1 MLSPLV
7 QLCIVAATLAMV
19 AIAIAAIRAM
29 MRFEAA
35 THEFTR
41 TAETVRD
48 SVEHAEAVTRQV
60 EDLVASMQSAMAP
73 VRRAAARID
82 EVTER
87 AMRASHAVLD
97 EVEPPLRNTLAVL
110 AGLRTGTR
118 SLIGALSRRANHIQ
132 SNGGKDHD

>member
-1 MLSPLV
+1 MSPLV
-7 QLCIVAATLAMV
+7 QLCIVVATLAMV

-60 EDLVASMQSAMAP
+60 QDLVASMYSAMAP
-73 VRRAAARID
+73 VRRTAARID
-82 EVTER
+82 EVAER
-87 AMRASHAVLD
+87 AMRVSHAALD
-97 EVEPPLRNTLAVL
+97 EVESPLRNTLAVL

-118 SLIGALSRRANHIQ
+118 SLFEALSRRANHMQ
-132 SNGGKDHD
+132 SNGGHDHD

>member
-1 MLSPLV
+1 MSPLV
-7 QLCIVAATLAMV
+7 QLCIVVATLAMA

-35 THEFTR
+35 IHEFTR

-60 EDLVASMQSAMAP
+60 EEFVASMQSAVAP
-73 VRRAAARID
+73 VGRAAVRID
-82 EVTER
+82 ELAER

-97 EVEPPLRNTLAVL
+97 EMEPPLRSTLAVL

-118 SLIGALSRRANHIQ
+118 SLIGALSRRANHMQ
-132 SNGGKDHD
+132 SNGGNGHE

>member
-1 MLSPLV
+1 MSPLV
-7 QLCIVAATLAMV
+7 QLCVVVATLSMV

-35 THEFTR
+35 TREFTR

-60 EDLVASMQSAMAP
+60 QDLVASMHSAMAP
-73 VRRAAARID
+73 VRRTAARID
-82 EVTER
+82 EVAER
-87 AMRASHAVLD
+87 AMRAAHAVLD
-97 EVEPPLRNTLAVL
+97 EVESPLRNTLAVL

-118 SLIGALSRRANHIQ
+118 SLIEALSRRANHMH
-132 SNGGKDHD
+132 SNGGHGHE